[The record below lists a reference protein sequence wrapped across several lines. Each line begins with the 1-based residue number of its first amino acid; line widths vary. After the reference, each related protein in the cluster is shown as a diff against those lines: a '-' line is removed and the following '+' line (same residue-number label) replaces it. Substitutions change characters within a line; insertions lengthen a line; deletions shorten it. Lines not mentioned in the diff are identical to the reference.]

1 MSSKK
6 WRKGRRK
13 EERRTVYIALSTVR
27 AGFLQESVYKTECP
41 LESSRN
47 GVSSSTLH
55 VIIAAGAS
63 PSHRP
68 NHAALARE
76 FRQRNVFLS
85 LSFQHNLNL
94 TSPLR
99 KTLQQATLS
108 WLQYLIILLS
118 NEGFPIPAWGQS
130 CAQCSLLCQDHV
142 RVPNGD
148 PFCAPAERE
157 IIAFPLE
164 GPCKVPS
171 SW

>member
-1 MSSKK
+1 MKK
-6 WRKGRRK
+6 GK
-13 EERRTVYIALSTVR
+13 EERRKKDSLYCSLHSKS
-27 AGFLQESVYKTECP
+27 GFLQESVYKTECP